1 MRWGP
6 PLQVHEVDAATGGG
20 RVRRCAG
27 QLGFLPEH
35 RGRIPSSNTVE
46 WLSGEVKGQTEKAA
60 ILPVRA
66 GGIGLE
72 SSALARQHEE

>member
-1 MRWGP
+1 M
-6 PLQVHEVDAATGGG
+6 
-20 RVRRCAG
+20 
-27 QLGFLPEH
+27 
-35 RGRIPSSNTVE
+35 E